1 MFLNY
6 WYEEAVAQEMFC
18 KKDILK
24 NVAEFTRKHLNQLS
38 FFNKVADGAI
48 RSLKFLHRDD
58 YRWKWIEKA
67 IKWEKC

>member
-24 NVAEFTRKHLNQLS
+24 NFAEFTRKHLNQLS
-38 FFNKVADGAI
+38 FLIKLQMAQSDHWNFCTVMITDENE
-48 RSLKFLHRDD
+48 LK
-58 YRWKWIEKA
+58 KQ
-67 IKWEKC
+67 